1 MACAT
6 LKRSNEWD
14 PLSPN
19 SERQAKRRRCV
30 PVTLSSTIPS
40 TSTSSTNTRSGETA
54 PNSLKELSSDMAS
67 GQVVANICE
76 EKRHSQDRKQL
87 HISMREINS
96 SDSTRVPMGIT
107 SSFGQGLHSVTRKN
121 QPLFTFR
128 QVGFICERM
137 MKERERKIKE
147 EYDQALNTKLAE
159 QYDTFVKFTYDQ
171 MQRRLEAET
180 PSYFS

>member
-19 SERQAKRRRCV
+19 SERQTKRRRCV

-40 TSTSSTNTRSGETA
+40 TSISSTTRTGETS
-54 PNSLKELSSDMAS
+54 PSPLKELSSDMTS
-67 GQVVANICE
+67 GQVAANICE
-76 EKRHSQDRKQL
+76 EKRHLQDRKQL
-87 HISMREINS
+87 YISMIEVSS
-96 SDSTRVPMGIT
+96 SDSTRVPMGIS

-147 EYDQALNTKLAE
+147 EYDQVLNTKLAE

-180 PSYFS
+180 PSYLS

>member
-19 SERQAKRRRCV
+19 SERQTKRRRCV

-40 TSTSSTNTRSGETA
+40 TSISSTTRTGETS
-54 PNSLKELSSDMAS
+54 PSPLKELSSDMTS
-67 GQVVANICE
+67 EV
-76 EKRHSQDRKQL
+76 S
-87 HISMREINS
+87 S
-96 SDSTRVPMGIT
+96 SDSTRVPMGIS

-147 EYDQALNTKLAE
+147 EYDQVLNTKLAE

-180 PSYFS
+180 PSYLS